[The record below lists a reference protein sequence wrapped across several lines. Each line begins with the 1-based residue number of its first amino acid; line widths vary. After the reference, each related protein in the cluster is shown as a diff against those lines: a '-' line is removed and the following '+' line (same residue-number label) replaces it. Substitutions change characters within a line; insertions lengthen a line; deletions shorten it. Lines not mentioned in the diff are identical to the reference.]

1 MEVCPSCQ
9 KQIDSIKLLKC
20 KFCEKNFCSLGCLV
34 KHASTHLGNNDPSIN
49 IRNRLKR
56 RQSENLTEQYNF
68 LTGGDF
74 KEKSNF
80 DKQYDIS
87 NFSKVIEDIFPKQLG
102 SGSFGRVFLVQ
113 HNETKKLFAQK
124 VIEKRKL
131 MMSYGKLDIIYNEIN
146 IKSKLDHENIIKL
159 YNFNEDNENINII
172 MEYAPNGNLYD
183 LIMKEKN
190 GFDEYKA
197 FEYFIQVVN
206 AVYYLQTNNIIHRD
220 IKPENILIG
229 EDNKIKLCDFGWA
242 KELTLENRS
251 TFCGTVEYMAP
262 EIVGS
267 ENYDYGVDIWSLGI
281 LLYELLYGHS
291 PFKANNTKNVILN
304 IKSHELTYDD
314 NKNNTVSKSCKD
326 LIQKILNNNPQKR
339 YKIKDILEHPFVK
352 KYSEKYVYS
361 LKKNPS
367 KKINADEDE
376 DDIIKIKRANTKYET
391 SKHPQKFFK
400 FNSKIITTPQHPN
413 VPNTEKKPNIKPT
426 RLNYDDLSPK
436 KLSSTKQ
443 IKLLQKFN
451 DTIQSQFEKAKKSI
465 ENISF
470 KNSESCTFEDFR
482 DGQFKNTNTNKDK
495 NINNNINKENEEKI
509 YDEKIKKMY
518 KKHLSS
524 KFSNAFTFANINNN
538 NNIKDINNEE
548 DKKDNAYFIQSKM
561 SSESKK
567 SQSNKN
573 VIFEN
578 ELEESIEDEEQKAA
592 IDRLNRAFE
601 KFGKE
606 NVNNMN

>member
-1 MEVCPSCQ
+1 MEVCPTCQ

-34 KHASTHLGNNDPSIN
+34 SHASTHLGTNDPSIN

-56 RQSENLTEQYNF
+56 LQSENLTEQYNF
-68 LTGGDF
+68 ITSGNF
-74 KEKSNF
+74 KEKINY
-80 DKQYDIS
+80 DKKYDIN

-102 SGSFGRVFLVQ
+102 SGSFGRVFLVS
-113 HNETKKLFAQK
+113 HNETKQLFAQK
-124 VIEKRKL
+124 VIDKRKL
-131 MMSYGKLDIIYNEIN
+131 LMSYGKLDIIYNEIN
-146 IKSKLDHENIIKL
+146 IHSKLDHENIIKL

-183 LIMKEKN
+183 LITKEKT
-190 GFDEYKA
+190 GFSEYKA

-206 AVYYLQTNNIIHRD
+206 AVYYLQNNNIIHRD

-229 EDNKIKLCDFGWA
+229 DDNKIKLCDFGWA

-291 PFKANNTKNVILN
+291 PFKANTNKNVILN
-304 IKSHELTYDD
+304 IKSHELNFDD
-314 NKNNTVSKSCKD
+314 TNKTVSKSCKD

-339 YKIKDILEHPFVK
+339 YKIKDILDHPFVK
-352 KYSEKYVYS
+352 KYQEKYLFS
-361 LKKNPS
+361 FKKKSS
-367 KKINADEDE
+367 KNLINEDE
-376 DDIIKIKRANTKYET
+376 DDDLKKIKRANTKYVS

-400 FNSKIITTPQHPN
+400 FNSKIINTPVHQN
-413 VPNTEKKPNIKPT
+413 IPNTEKKININPR
-426 RLNYDDLSPK
+426 RLNYDELSPK
-436 KLSSTKQ
+436 KLSSSKQ

-451 DTIQSQFEKAKKSI
+451 DSLQSQFEKAKKSI

-470 KNSESCTFEDFR
+470 KNTESCTFEDFR
-482 DGQFKNTNTNKDK
+482 DGQFTNQNTSNRKK
-495 NINNNINKENEEKI
+495 EKENEEKK
-509 YDEKIKKMY
+509 YDEQIKKMY
-518 KKHLSS
+518 KKHQSS
-524 KFSNAFTFANINNN
+524 KLNNAFNFNNINNFNDEDTKDKKN
-538 NNIKDINNEE
+538 NNVKL
-548 DKKDNAYFIQSKM
+548 ST
-561 SSESKK
+561 ESKK
-567 SQSNKN
+567 CQSNKN
-573 VIFEN
+573 IIFEN
-578 ELEESIEDEEQKAA
+578 ELEESLEDEEQRAA
-592 IDRLNRAFE
+592 IERLNRAFE

-606 NVNNMN
+606 NINNMNEK

>member
-1 MEVCPSCQ
+1 MEVCPTCQ

-49 IRNRLKR
+49 IRNLLKR

-68 LTGGDF
+68 ITGGDF
-74 KEKSNF
+74 KEKTNF
-80 DKQYDIS
+80 DKKYDIN
-87 NFSKVIEDIFPKQLG
+87 NFTKVIEDIFPKQLG
-102 SGSFGRVFLVQ
+102 SGSFGRVFLVS
-113 HNETKKLFAQK
+113 HNETKKLFALK
-124 VIEKRKL
+124 VIDKRKL
-131 MMSYGKLDIIYNEIN
+131 LMSYGKLDIIYNEIN
-146 IKSKLDHENIIKL
+146 IHAKLDHENIIKL
-159 YNFNEDNENINII
+159 YNFNEDNENINIV

-183 LIMKEKN
+183 LITKTKT

-206 AVYYLQTNNIIHRD
+206 AVHYLHNNNIIHRD

-242 KELTLENRS
+242 KELSLENRS

-314 NKNNTVSKSCKD
+314 TNKTVSKSCKD

-361 LKKNPS
+361 FKKKSSTNLNN
-367 KKINADEDE
+367 IDEE
-376 DDIIKIKRANTKYET
+376 DGGIIKIKRANTKYIS
-391 SKHPQKFFK
+391 SKNPQKFFR
-400 FNSKIITTPQHPN
+400 FNTKIIATPQHQN
-413 VPNTEKKPNIKPT
+413 VPNTEKKVNIKSH
-426 RLNYDDLSPK
+426 RLNYDDISPK
-436 KLSSTKQ
+436 KLSSSKQ

-451 DTIQSQFEKAKKSI
+451 DSLQSQFEKAKKSI
-465 ENISF
+465 ENINF
-470 KNSESCTFEDFR
+470 QNSESCTFEDFR
-482 DGQFKNTNTNKDK
+482 DGQLK
-495 NINNNINKENEEKI
+495 NNNMNNKIISKESEEKK

-518 KKHLSS
+518 KKHQSS
-524 KFSNAFTFANINNN
+524 KFNNAFNFNNINN
-538 NNIKDINNEE
+538 NNEE
-548 DKKDNAYFIQSKM
+548 DKKECEFINGKM

-567 SQSNKN
+567 SQINKN
-573 VIFEN
+573 IIFEN

-592 IDRLNRAFE
+592 IERLNRAYE

-606 NVNNMN
+606 NINNIN

>member
-1 MEVCPSCQ
+1 MEVCPTCQ

-34 KHASTHLGNNDPSIN
+34 SHASTHLGTNDPSIN

-56 RQSENLTEQYNF
+56 LQSENLTEQYNF
-68 LTGGDF
+68 ITSGNF
-74 KEKSNF
+74 KEKINY
-80 DKQYDIS
+80 DKKYDIN

-102 SGSFGRVFLVQ
+102 SGSFGRVFLVS
-113 HNETKKLFAQK
+113 HNETKQLFAQK
-124 VIEKRKL
+124 VIDKRKL
-131 MMSYGKLDIIYNEIN
+131 LMSYGKLDIIYNEIN
-146 IKSKLDHENIIKL
+146 IHSKLDHENIIKL

-183 LIMKEKN
+183 LITKEKT
-190 GFDEYKA
+190 GFSEYKA

-206 AVYYLQTNNIIHRD
+206 AVYYLQNNNIIHRD

-229 EDNKIKLCDFGWA
+229 DDNKIKLCDFGWA

-291 PFKANNTKNVILN
+291 PFKANTNKNVILN
-304 IKSHELTYDD
+304 IKSHELNFDD
-314 NKNNTVSKSCKD
+314 TNKTVSKSCKD

-339 YKIKDILEHPFVK
+339 YKIKDILDHPFVK
-352 KYSEKYVYS
+352 KYQEKYLFS
-361 LKKNPS
+361 FKKKSS
-367 KKINADEDE
+367 KNLINEDE
-376 DDIIKIKRANTKYET
+376 DDDLKKIKRANTKYVS

-400 FNSKIITTPQHPN
+400 FNSKIINTPVHQN
-413 VPNTEKKPNIKPT
+413 IPNTEKKININPR
-426 RLNYDDLSPK
+426 RLNYDELSPK
-436 KLSSTKQ
+436 KLSSSKQ

-451 DTIQSQFEKAKKSI
+451 DSLQSQFEKAKKSI

-470 KNSESCTFEDFR
+470 KNTESCTFEDFR
-482 DGQFKNTNTNKDK
+482 DGQFTNQNTSNRKK
-495 NINNNINKENEEKI
+495 EKENEEKK
-509 YDEKIKKMY
+509 YDEKIKRMY
-518 KKHLSS
+518 KKHQSS
-524 KFSNAFTFANINNN
+524 KFNNAFNFNNLNNFNDEDTKDKEN
-538 NNIKDINNEE
+538 NNIKL
-548 DKKDNAYFIQSKM
+548 ST
-561 SSESKK
+561 ESKK
-567 SQSNKN
+567 CQSNKN
-573 VIFEN
+573 IIFEN
-578 ELEESIEDEEQKAA
+578 ELEESLEDEEQRAA
-592 IDRLNRAFE
+592 IERLNRAFE

-606 NVNNMN
+606 NINDMN

>member
-20 KFCEKNFCSLGCLV
+20 KFCEKIFCSLSCLV
-34 KHASTHLGNNDPSIN
+34 SHASTHLGSNDPSIN

-68 LTGGDF
+68 ITSGNF
-74 KEKSNF
+74 KEKTNF
-80 DKQYDIS
+80 DKKYDIN
-87 NFSKVIEDIFPKQLG
+87 NFTKVIEDIFPKQLG
-102 SGSFGRVFLVQ
+102 SGSFGRVFLVS
-113 HNETKKLFAQK
+113 HNETQKLFALK
-124 VIEKRKL
+124 VIDKRKL
-131 MMSYGKLDIIYNEIN
+131 LMSYGKLDIIYNEIN
-146 IKSKLDHENIIKL
+146 IHSKLDHENIIKL
-159 YNFNEDNENINII
+159 YNYNEDNENINII
-172 MEYAPNGNLYD
+172 MEYAPNGNLYN
-183 LIMKEKN
+183 LITKEKT
-190 GFDEYKA
+190 GFNEYKA

-206 AVYYLQTNNIIHRD
+206 AVYYLHNNNIIHRD

-242 KELTLENRS
+242 KELSLENRS

-262 EIVGS
+262 EIFGS

-314 NKNNTVSKSCKD
+314 TNKTVSKSCKD
-326 LIQKILNNNPQKR
+326 LIQKLLNNNPQKR

-352 KYSEKYVYS
+352 KYQEKYVYS
-361 LKKNPS
+361 FKKKSSQNLI
-367 KKINADEDE
+367 KE
-376 DDIIKIKRANTKYET
+376 DDDDLKEIKRANTKYIS
-391 SKHPQKFFK
+391 SKNPQKLFR
-400 FNSKIITTPQHPN
+400 FNTKIVTTPVQQN
-413 VPNTEKKPNIKPT
+413 IPNTEKKINIKPH

-436 KLSSTKQ
+436 NLSSSKQ

-451 DTIQSQFEKAKKSI
+451 DSLQSQFEKAKKSI
-465 ENISF
+465 EKINF
-470 KNSESCTFEDFR
+470 KNTESCTFEDFR
-482 DGQFKNTNTNKDK
+482 DGQFNNNNKNENKK
-495 NINNNINKENEEKI
+495 NEEQKNEEKIKRMYKKHQSSKFNNALCFNNINKI
-509 YDEKIKKMY
+509 
-518 KKHLSS
+518 
-524 KFSNAFTFANINNN
+524 
-538 NNIKDINNEE
+538 NEE
-548 DKKDNAYFIQSKM
+548 DKKEKEIIQEKM

-573 VIFEN
+573 IIFEN

-592 IDRLNRAFE
+592 IERLNRAFE

-606 NVNNMN
+606 NINHMN

>member
-1 MEVCPSCQ
+1 MEVCPTCQ

-34 KHASTHLGNNDPSIN
+34 KHASTHLGNNNPSIN
-49 IRNRLKR
+49 IRNLLKR

-68 LTGGDF
+68 ITGGDF
-74 KEKSNF
+74 KEKTNF
-80 DKQYDIS
+80 DKKYDIN
-87 NFSKVIEDIFPKQLG
+87 NFTKVIEDIFPKQLG
-102 SGSFGRVFLVQ
+102 SGSFGRVFLVS
-113 HNETKKLFAQK
+113 HNETKKLFALK
-124 VIEKRKL
+124 VIDKRKL
-131 MMSYGKLDIIYNEIN
+131 LMSYGKLDIIYNEIN
-146 IKSKLDHENIIKL
+146 IHAKLDHENIIKL
-159 YNFNEDNENINII
+159 YNFNEDNENINIV

-183 LIMKEKN
+183 LITKTKT

-206 AVYYLQTNNIIHRD
+206 AVHYLHNNNIIHRD

-242 KELTLENRS
+242 KELSLENRS

-314 NKNNTVSKSCKD
+314 TNKTVSKSCKD

-361 LKKNPS
+361 FKKKSSTNLNN
-367 KKINADEDE
+367 IDEE
-376 DDIIKIKRANTKYET
+376 DGGIIKIKRANTKYIS
-391 SKHPQKFFK
+391 SKNPQKFFR
-400 FNSKIITTPQHPN
+400 FNTKIIATPQHQN
-413 VPNTEKKPNIKPT
+413 VPNTEKKVNIKSH
-426 RLNYDDLSPK
+426 RLNYDDISPK
-436 KLSSTKQ
+436 KLSSSKQ

-451 DTIQSQFEKAKKSI
+451 DSLQSQFEKAKKSI
-465 ENISF
+465 ENINF
-470 KNSESCTFEDFR
+470 QNSESCTFEDFR
-482 DGQFKNTNTNKDK
+482 DGQLK
-495 NINNNINKENEEKI
+495 NNNMNNKIISKESEEKKF
-509 YDEKIKKMY
+509 DEKIKKMY
-518 KKHLSS
+518 KKHQSS
-524 KFSNAFTFANINNN
+524 KFNNAFNFNNINN
-538 NNIKDINNEE
+538 NNEE
-548 DKKDNAYFIQSKM
+548 DKKECEFINGKM

-567 SQSNKN
+567 SQTNKN
-573 VIFEN
+573 IIFEN

-592 IDRLNRAFE
+592 IERLNRAYE

-606 NVNNMN
+606 NINNIN

>member
-1 MEVCPSCQ
+1 MEVCPTCQ

-34 KHASTHLGNNDPSIN
+34 NHASTHLGTNDPSIN

-56 RQSENLTEQYNF
+56 LQSQNLTEQYNF
-68 LTGGDF
+68 ITSGDF

-80 DKQYDIS
+80 DKKYDIS
-87 NFSKVIEDIFPKQLG
+87 NFTKVIEDIFPKQLG
-102 SGSFGRVFLVQ
+102 SGSFGRVFLVS
-113 HNETKKLFAQK
+113 HNETNKLFALK
-124 VIEKRKL
+124 VIDKRKL
-131 MMSYGKLDIIYNEIN
+131 LMSYGKLDIIYNEIN
-146 IKSKLDHENIIKL
+146 IHSKLEHENIIKL

-183 LIMKEKN
+183 LITKEKT
-190 GFDEYKA
+190 GFNEYKA

-206 AVYYLQTNNIIHRD
+206 AVYYLHNNNIIHRD

-314 NKNNTVSKSCKD
+314 TNKTVSKSCKD
-326 LIQKILNNNPQKR
+326 LIQKLLNNNPQKR

-352 KYSEKYVYS
+352 KYQEKYLFS
-361 LKKNPS
+361 FKKKSSKNLINEEEDNDLK
-367 KKINADEDE
+367 
-376 DDIIKIKRANTKYET
+376 KIKRANTKYIS
-391 SKHPQKFFK
+391 SKNHQKFFK
-400 FNSKIITTPQHPN
+400 FNTKIINTPDHQN
-413 VPNTEKKPNIKPT
+413 VPNTEKKTNIKPH

-451 DTIQSQFEKAKKSI
+451 DSLQSQFEKAKKSI
-465 ENISF
+465 ENINF
-470 KNSESCTFEDFR
+470 KNTESCTFEDFR
-482 DGQFKNTNTNKDK
+482 DGQF
-495 NINNNINKENEEKI
+495 NINNITNIKKEKENEEKK

-524 KFSNAFTFANINNN
+524 KFNNALNFNCVNNFKDEEKE
-538 NNIKDINNEE
+538 IKD
-548 DKKDNAYFIQSKM
+548 KL

-567 SQSNKN
+567 CQSNKN
-573 VIFEN
+573 IIFEN
-578 ELEESIEDEEQKAA
+578 ELEESLEDEEQKAA
-592 IDRLNRAFE
+592 IERLNRAFE

-606 NVNNMN
+606 NINNMNG